1 MLANFHKPAGE
12 EAQHYDGVNVV
23 TLLDDGQSQDVG
35 GDVVAVLK
43 QRSHWQTQF
52 YVSGAN

>member
-1 MLANFHKPAGE
+1 MLANLHKPAGE

-43 QRSHWQTQF
+43 QRSH
-52 YVSGAN
+52 